1 MEENLEDKVEIEE
14 PARPK
19 AKNILKSIMSFYLN
33 STTYQP
39 KEDDSDYTKS
49 NEKYGDSGVM

>member
-14 PARPK
+14 PVRQK

-33 STTYQP
+33 YTTYQP
-39 KEDDSDYTKS
+39 KNDSDYTKS